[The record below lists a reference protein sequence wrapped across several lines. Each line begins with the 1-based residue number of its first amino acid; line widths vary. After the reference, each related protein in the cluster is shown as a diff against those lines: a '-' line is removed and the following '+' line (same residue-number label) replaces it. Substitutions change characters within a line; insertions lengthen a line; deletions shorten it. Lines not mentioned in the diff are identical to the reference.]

1 MSRSRG
7 DELETTTSAEMRRLA
22 GEVDSMR
29 ARHKDEVS
37 EARFYGE
44 APVWFPMILVL
55 GLFQQS
61 YAYTHMYTLV

>member
-37 EARFYGE
+37 GARFHRK
-44 APVWFPMILVL
+44 APLWFPMIL
-55 GLFQQS
+55 
-61 YAYTHMYTLV
+61 AYTGTCTVSSVQYLY